1 MDRTSL
7 VRLRWRLTGAWLW
20 PCFVALTVIDAAF
33 VHLLPPQGDSESVV
47 LAWIQATVLMMLAMI
62 VISPLLGFVLR
73 RWRGDL
79 PRGVARNYAGTFAV
93 VGVSGFLLA
102 AGLINHHD
110 ITRDRAARLDA
121 SERAEAWI
129 GDHAPAEFQANIRE
143 MDTDPIQP
151 PQVYRSCVANAA
163 GTRYY
168 CVVVDRSK
176 PFGAGVKFAG
186 HESNMMLEQNAY

>member
-20 PCFVALTVIDAAF
+20 PCFLTLTVIDAAF
-33 VHLLPPQGDSESVV
+33 VHLLPPQGDGESVV
-47 LAWIQATVLMMLAMI
+47 LAWIQSTVLMMLAMI
-62 VISPLLGFVLR
+62 MLSPLLGFVLR

-102 AGLINHHD
+102 AGLVNHRA

-121 SERAEAWI
+121 SQRAEAWI
-129 GDHAPAEFQANIRE
+129 GDHAPPRFQADVEE
-143 MDTDPIQP
+143 MDTLGIQP
-151 PQVYRSCVANAA
+151 PQVYRSCVTNPA
-163 GTRYY
+163 GTESY

-176 PFGAGVKFAG
+176 PFGSGVSFAG
-186 HESNMMLEQNAY
+186 HESNEMLEQGAN